1 MAGDVTVTL
10 NEAEIK
16 ALLNAEWF
24 RRSLAGYDSRIV
36 AISRTTAPR
45 SSGRGAASIHGE
57 ITQSGDGWEGRI
69 SWDAAHAYMRMQ
81 PSHAIQNAAYSVLGR

>member
-1 MAGDVTVTL
+1 MADATVIL

-24 RRSLAGYDSRIV
+24 RRSLGGYDSRIV
-36 AISRTTAPR
+36 AISRSTAPR

-57 ITQSGDGWEGRI
+57 ITSGADGYEGRI
-69 SWDAAHAYMRMQ
+69 SWDSAHRYMALQR
-81 PSHAIQNAAYSVLGR
+81 SHAIQNAAYQVLGR

>member
-1 MAGDVTVTL
+1 MADVVVIL
-10 NEAEIK
+10 NLAEIR
-16 ALLNAEWF
+16 AQLSSEWF

-45 SSGRGAASIHGE
+45 KTGRGAASIHGE
-57 ITQSGDGWEGRI
+57 LTQSAEGWEGRI
-69 SWDAAHAYMRMQ
+69 SWDATHAYMRFQ